1 LLPPPF
7 FRGKWADIKFPPLGG
22 LNITCGRSAQDFL
35 RVFER
40 MRAYACPLPFE
51 VCTFI
56 LKKYVSVL
64 ERIVDKS
71 LESNSGKKEEMKEVD
86 LQN

>member
-1 LLPPPF
+1 
-7 FRGKWADIKFPPLGG
+7 
-22 LNITCGRSAQDFL
+22 
-35 RVFER
+35 